1 MTGFDEHFL
10 KKVFYKHYDRV
21 FNNFLQKTS
30 SFDVAKDL
38 AQVTF
43 IKFWEYR
50 DTYNPEL
57 SDEIQ
62 LNRKAKLVF
71 IDWLRKEAHQRKLIK
86 EIEKFD
92 AVEVR
97 PGKFELTDSLKK
109 AIDQLPAV
117 RKKVFLLSYIDGYS
131 HKEIAEQL
139 NISTRT
145 VESHIF
151 KAVQQLRKILAFFV
165 IASLIVD

>member
-1 MTGFDEHFL
+1 M
-10 KKVFYKHYDRV
+10 
-21 FNNFLQKTS
+21 
-30 SFDVAKDL
+30 
-38 AQVTF
+38 
-43 IKFWEYR
+43 
-50 DTYNPEL
+50 
-57 SDEIQ
+57 
-62 LNRKAKLVF
+62 F

-117 RKKVFLLSYIDGYS
+117 RKKVFLLSYIDGYF

-165 IASLIVD
+165 IASLIVH